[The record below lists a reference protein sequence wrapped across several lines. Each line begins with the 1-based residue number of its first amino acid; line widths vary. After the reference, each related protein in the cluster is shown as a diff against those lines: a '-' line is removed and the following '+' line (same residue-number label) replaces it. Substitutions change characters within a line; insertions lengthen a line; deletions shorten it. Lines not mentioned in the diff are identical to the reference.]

1 MDLSLSEE
9 LHLFSQ
15 ELQRYLSPQALQELA
30 REGSF
35 VRRKSKYG
43 GADLLSL
50 CVWFS
55 PKIASTSLSQLCSQ
69 LEAAT
74 GTLMSPQGLN
84 ERFNPAAVQFL
95 HDILTQLLQRKIATQ
110 SGLSGTYT
118 KHFRRIRVL
127 DSTVF
132 QLPDVFAGAYGG
144 AGGSAHTAGMKI
156 QFECD
161 LLSGEAL
168 HLHIGDGKENDQVY
182 GSECIASLE
191 PGDVRICDLGY
202 FSLEDFRAISEKE
215 AYFLSRL
222 KLNTCVY
229 LKNPNPETFRNGTI
243 KKHSEYIQ
251 IDLEQFIDTLEPGE
265 TRELSDV
272 YVGRYEKLPVR
283 VIVYRLTEQQLR
295 NREKDMPVHI
305 QKENPCGS

>member
-168 HLHIGDGKENDQVY
+168 HLHIGDGKEND
-182 GSECIASLE
+182 
-191 PGDVRICDLGY
+191 
-202 FSLEDFRAISEKE
+202 
-215 AYFLSRL
+215 
-222 KLNTCVY
+222 
-229 LKNPNPETFRNGTI
+229 
-243 KKHSEYIQ
+243 
-251 IDLEQFIDTLEPGE
+251 
-265 TRELSDV
+265 
-272 YVGRYEKLPVR
+272 
-283 VIVYRLTEQQLR
+283 
-295 NREKDMPVHI
+295 
-305 QKENPCGS
+305 